1 MRIAIDGTSCQLLKD
16 LLSQDR
22 DGLSRLL
29 WKKYD
34 YQLPEKYRTD
44 AAVPLLNQL
53 DDDPKRLHINGHQRD
68 LLLQLLAWAARSE
81 VPPTLFEKGPA
92 KKLLEKLQPE
102 GTPLE
107 AEVGD
112 FLVIKQSGLLVEI
125 VHFDGGFYYTAED
138 AYFVTVD
145 SCSFILSET
154 NGTPPPDGAEWPFID
169 CRNLDD
175 LMWPARMSDE
185 AIIWGPRPYRLAA

>member
-16 LLSQDR
+16 LLSQHR
-22 DGLSRLL
+22 DGKSRLL

-53 DDDPKRLHINGHQRD
+53 DDDPKRLRINGHQRD

-81 VPPTLFEKGPA
+81 VSPTWPEKGPA

-125 VHFDGGFYYTAED
+125 VHFEGGFYYTAGD
-138 AYFVTVD
+138 AHFVSDD
-145 SCSFILSET
+145 SCNFILSET
-154 NGTPPPDGAEWPFID
+154 NWTPPPDEAEWPFID

-185 AIIWGPRPYRLAA
+185 VITWGPRPYRLAA